1 MKNIKNVII
10 VGVIGGTLATSTVCA
25 QNMDQFHFQVD
36 SNKTFKDYLD
46 TIELNDKN
54 YVDMAGKYN
63 YYLRFQYI
71 FPDKIEDGYFNKLVD
86 NFKSTGNTN
95 KEKFNSV
102 MKYMSNLKLTYAM
115 NPGPEDNYTQIKS
128 LKNGRAMCQGAT
140 ILAAKLMDKTGI
152 EYRYVL
158 EEYIH
163 DNTLEVGTIG
173 GHTYLEIK
181 TDNGKWFK
189 FNCTDPIHIKNQ
201 SKLLGKYNKA
211 WDNASKRSEPEIL
224 NRTHHLKKINGQ
236 HIEYLV
242 SPIYKN
248 GKKLDNMFKSY
259 IDK

>member
-1 MKNIKNVII
+1 MSKIKKLI
-10 VGVIGGTLATSTVCA
+10 VTGVLGSTLVTTVVCA

-54 YVDMAGKYN
+54 YADMAGKYN

-71 FPDKIEDGYFNKLVD
+71 VPEKIEDEYFNKIVS
-86 NFKSTGNTN
+86 NFNPTGNTN

-102 MKYMSNLKLTYAM
+102 LKYMNNLKLKYEM
-115 NPGPEDNYTQIKS
+115 DPGPEDNYTQIKS
-128 LKNGRAMCQGAT
+128 LRNNRTMCQGAT

-152 EYRYVL
+152 EYRYII

-163 DNTLEVGTIG
+163 DNTLNVGEIG
-173 GHTYLEIK
+173 GHMYIEIK

-211 WDNASKRSEPEIL
+211 WNNASKRSEPEIL
-224 NRTHHLKKINGQ
+224 NRTHHLKKIKGE
-236 HIEYLV
+236 HIEYLI
-242 SPIYKN
+242 SPAYKN

-259 IDK
+259 IDQ